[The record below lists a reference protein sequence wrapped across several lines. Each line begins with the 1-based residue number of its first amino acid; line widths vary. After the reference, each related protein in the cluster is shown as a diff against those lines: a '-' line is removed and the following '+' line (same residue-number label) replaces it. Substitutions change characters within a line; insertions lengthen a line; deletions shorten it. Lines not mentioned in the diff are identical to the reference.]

1 MSANSMRKR
10 IETLEARSYKTIS
23 TLADFV
29 LWNAAGRR
37 SEVEISPNLQ
47 EMLDNFVR
55 HRG

>member
-37 SEVEISPNLQ
+37 AEVEISPKLQ

>member
-10 IETLEARSYKTIS
+10 IETLEARSSKTIS

-37 SEVEISPNLQ
+37 GEVEISPNLQ